1 MAKESGATGPTLRRE
16 LSWAPPLDF
25 AKLRRQ
31 ETVLILLNLAV
42 MAGLMS
48 LHALFR
54 PVVGRLTAS
63 ASIAFALRFA
73 MQLGEAGFLNNP
85 RTALGARGTWWYAR
99 LSIVA
104 NVAFAA
110 LVSRLSSGQESHYAV
125 LMVVPTIAA
134 AFRLSLVGLASTMA
148 VIIGLTVGLV
158 WIPVGTLSPG
168 ATLAESFEATTVS
181 LIFVVVAAVVRLIAG
196 QLWMQELELRRSLA
210 DLAATRDRLVREE
223 NLAAVGRLASA
234 IAHEVRNPVS
244 MIASAVAT
252 ARRPETA
259 PEVRA
264 EVFDILVQESQR
276 LQQLTEDFLA
286 YARERPPQMRR
297 TSLADALGLVAG
309 LVRARA
315 EQLGVAICTD
325 CEDAPVSLDPFQIQQ
340 ALLNL
345 AMNGLEATNQGG
357 ELRLSARR
365 GAGGGAVFAVE
376 NTGAALPPS
385 LAARIGEPF
394 FTTKPRGTGLGLA
407 IARTIACAH
416 GGDIVLAENA
426 PGKVRFELRIRSTEK
441 EVA

>member
-1 MAKESGATGPTLRRE
+1 MAAERGTFALLRRN
-16 LSWAPPLDF
+16 LVWSPSLDF
-25 AKLRRQ
+25 PSFERQ

-54 PVVGRLTAS
+54 PVVGRLTAV
-63 ASIAFALRFA
+63 AGIAFALRFA
-73 MQLGEAGFLNNP
+73 MQLCEAAFLNNP
-85 RTALGARGTWWYAR
+85 GTTLGPRRTWWYAR
-99 LSIVA
+99 FSIIA
-104 NVAFAA
+104 NVAFTA

-125 LMVVPTIAA
+125 LMVIPTIAA
-134 AFRLSLVGLASTMA
+134 AFRLSLVGLALTLI

-158 WIPVGTLSPG
+158 WIPVGALSPG

-181 LIFVVVAAVVRLIAG
+181 LIFVVVAAVVRLVAG
-196 QLWMQELELRRSLA
+196 QLWQQEAELRRSLA

-259 PEVRA
+259 PELRA
-264 EVFDILVQESQR
+264 EVFDILAQESQR
-276 LQQLTEDFLA
+276 LQRLTEDFLV
-286 YARERPPQMRR
+286 YARQQPPQLRLG
-297 TSLADALGLVAG
+297 SLAEALGLVAG

-315 EQLGVAICTD
+315 QELGVAIQTE
-325 CEDAPVSLDPFQIQQ
+325 CEDAPITSDPFQIQQ

-345 AMNGLEATNQGG
+345 AMNGLEATKRGG
-357 ELRLSARR
+357 ALRLSARAER
-365 GAGGGAVFAVE
+365 GGAVFGVE
-376 NTGAALPPS
+376 NTGAALSPPVV
-385 LAARIGEPF
+385 ARLGEPF

-407 IARTIACAH
+407 IAGTIARAH
-416 GGDIVLAENA
+416 GGDVVLAENA
-426 PGKVRFELRIRSTEK
+426 PGKVRFELRIQLAQEA
-441 EVA
+441 VA